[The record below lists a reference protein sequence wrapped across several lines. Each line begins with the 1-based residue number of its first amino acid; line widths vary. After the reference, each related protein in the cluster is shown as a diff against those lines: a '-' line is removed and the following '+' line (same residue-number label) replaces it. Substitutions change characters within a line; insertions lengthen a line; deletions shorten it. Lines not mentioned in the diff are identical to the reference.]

1 MSFSFFILGVIA
13 LPNVVWW
20 GWADRRLRHR
30 PRVRLLFALFMAP
43 LLLQVLWIAFLPSA
57 RDMHRWLPEWWMILS
72 YLWHLLVLPAVLV
85 LYPLGGLAW
94 WVARRKRE
102 APDADPARR
111 GFLAACAVWGPPVAA
126 GGAFLASLPDLHDFR
141 LRKLAV
147 AVRGL
152 PRALDGLRIAHVSD
166 LHYGKY
172 TTPALVDRLV
182 DMVNGLEADLV
193 LMTGDLIDLSLAD
206 LPAALETVARLD
218 RREGLFLCEGNHDLI
233 DDGPEFERRVR
244 AAEVPLLL
252 DEAATVR
259 VRGERIQLVGARW
272 RGGDAGRKESMARC
286 RALRDPAAFPILLAH
301 HPHMFDEAEGFP
313 VTLSGHTHGGQLM
326 LNERLGAGPV
336 MFRYWSGLYRRAGR
350 SLVVSNGVGNWFPLR
365 THAPAEVV
373 QVTLRR
379 AVE

>member
-1 MSFSFFILGVIA
+1 
-13 LPNVVWW
+13 
-20 GWADRRLRHR
+20 
-30 PRVRLLFALFMAP
+30 
-43 LLLQVLWIAFLPSA
+43 
-57 RDMHRWLPEWWMILS
+57 
-72 YLWHLLVLPAVLV
+72 
-85 LYPLGGLAW
+85 
-94 WVARRKRE
+94 
-102 APDADPARR
+102 
-111 GFLAACAVWGPPVAA
+111 VWGPPVAA
-126 GGAFLASLPDLHDFR
+126 GGAFFASLPGLHDFR

-147 AVRGL
+147 AVPGL
-152 PRALDGLRIAHVSD
+152 PRALDGLQIAHVSD

-244 AAEVPLLL
+244 AADVPLLL

-286 RALRDPAAFPILLAH
+286 RGLRDPAAFPILLAH

-326 LNERLGAGPV
+326 LTERLGAGPV